1 MQAWQDWRGRV
12 EAMMGPGSSAGRSR
26 GWRVSRYLLRLS
38 RLVWFKLGEDQA
50 QDKAAALTYHT
61 LFSLLP
67 TLVLMLVIAKA
78 FVSDEDLTY
87 FKDQTVQW
95 VTQWVQQDAA
105 EEMPVLGRFIPS
117 GAEGGAGDGLASGL
131 PGPLGSGFGLTF
143 DPVALQVEAAVL
155 VAAERE
161 RRDRRSELREVLGT
175 LDQRITA
182 LLNYLESVDM
192 RSIGVVG
199 VLLFIYGATQLLASI
214 EQNFNGIIQAR
225 GHRPLRTRVPLYF
238 TTITLAPV
246 VLGAGRWAQQE
257 FEALLEASQWTD
269 WIAALASNFWPLI
282 TTWLVLLVLYRLLPN
297 ARLAMRGAA
306 AGSLVAAVLLSIATL
321 GFGVYASNTAISSL
335 YGALTLLPLTLLMIW
350 TAWLIVLFGFELGVC
365 VQMLPRYQRD
375 FARRQER
382 RVTHLTRAGIDG
394 VRRLVEPRRLL
405 TVMAYAADRF
415 RTGKPFTVDDLMED
429 LVMPPEAAAGMVEAL
444 LDEGLLL
451 SLGAEED
458 PRFAL
463 AMPPEHVAVQRLL
476 EVVDRMTGPAA
487 TDPVLSRLRDAERA
501 GAEGVTL
508 AALVPA
514 PGK

>member
-1 MQAWQDWRGRV
+1 MQALQTWRGRV
-12 EAMMGPGSSAGRSR
+12 ERMMGPGSAAGRPWW
-26 GWRVSRYLLRLS
+26 WRTGRYLLRLT

-50 QDKAAALTYHT
+50 QEKAAALTYHT

-105 EEMPVLGRFIPS
+105 VEMPVVGWFIPAGDGGGAEAS
-117 GAEGGAGDGLASGL
+117 GAAGGAGTAQA
-131 PGPLGSGFGLTF
+131 PTAFGLTF
-143 DPVALQVEAAVL
+143 DPLALQMEAAAL
-155 VAAERE
+155 VAAEQE

-175 LDQRITA
+175 LDTRIEA
-182 LLNYLESVDM
+182 VLNYLESVDV

-199 VLLFIYGATQLLASI
+199 VLLFIYGATQLLATI

-257 FEALLEASQWTD
+257 FETLLEASQWTD

-282 TTWLVLLVLYRLLPN
+282 TTWLVLLALYRLLPN
-297 ARLAMRGAA
+297 ARLGYRGSAI
-306 AGSLVAAVLLSIATL
+306 GSLVAAVLLSLATL
-321 GFGVYASNTAISSL
+321 AFGVYASNTAISSL
-335 YGALTLLPLTLLMIW
+335 YGALTLLPLTLLMVW

-365 VQMLPRYQRD
+365 IQMLPRYQRD
-375 FARRQER
+375 FERKQER
-382 RVTHLTRAGIDG
+382 RETQLTRAGIDG
-394 VRRLVEPRRLL
+394 VRRLTEPRRVL

-415 RTGKPFTVDDLMED
+415 RTGKPFTVDTLVEE
-429 LVMPPEAAAGMVEAL
+429 LVMPPEAAAGMIDAL

-451 SLGAEED
+451 SVGSEED
-458 PRFAL
+458 PAFAL
-463 AMPPEHVAVQRLL
+463 AMPPEHVPVARLL
-476 EVVDRMTGPAA
+476 DVVDRMTGPAA
-487 TDPVLSRLRDAERA
+487 TDPVLARLRAAERA
-501 GAEGVTL
+501 GAEGLTV
-508 AALVPA
+508 AGLVP
-514 PGK
+514 GG